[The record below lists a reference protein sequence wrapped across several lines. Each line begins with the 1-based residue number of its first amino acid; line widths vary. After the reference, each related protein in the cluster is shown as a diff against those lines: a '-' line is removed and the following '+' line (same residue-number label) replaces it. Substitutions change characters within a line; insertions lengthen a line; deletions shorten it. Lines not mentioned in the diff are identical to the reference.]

1 MLFGEKDVTPLY
13 KESSPQPVSPI
24 TTKCRLTFSKQG
36 TAKHLSHLELVKV
49 FIRALRR
56 AGVNVVHSKGYHP
69 MPKLSFATA
78 LPVGT
83 ESMEETLDLELS
95 QTSDFSPLKDR
106 LNLELPPGIKISFVQ
121 KLYSNTKKPRLKESH
136 FLVTLGDIEL
146 NESDLDKFCKTDHFP
161 VAKRNRKG
169 EHQIDAKLLVK
180 SIAMISQN
188 SVKIILRGTNGP
200 ELRPAELVKEIF
212 SLKNESVMEMQ
223 TLKTG
228 QVLA

>member
-1 MLFGEKDVTPLY
+1 
-13 KESSPQPVSPI
+13 
-24 TTKCRLTFSKQG
+24 
-36 TAKHLSHLELVKV
+36 
-49 FIRALRR
+49 
-56 AGVNVVHSKGYHP
+56 
-69 MPKLSFATA
+69 
-78 LPVGT
+78 
-83 ESMEETLDLELS
+83 
-95 QTSDFSPLKDR
+95 
-106 LNLELPPGIKISFVQ
+106 
-121 KLYSNTKKPRLKESH
+121 
-136 FLVTLGDIEL
+136 VTLGDIEL

-212 SLKNESVMEMQ
+212 SLKDESVMEMQ